1 MLNSLNK
8 FIIYFVRSL
17 FMCTFAQDLDRFFNL
32 KVLNIMNKE
41 FIVSSELNDN
51 EQFEKRIK
59 ELEKKYDVKSM
70 SSDDFM
76 NLKFGDKISHIELG
90 TNQRVTYEFLCMHP
104 ENEKYCFLM
113 NDWTKKDA
121 VRFYIPNMESDRFYF
136 GYNSQFMTEL
146 AILYH
151 AHDIAYY
158 LNLGMA

>member
-1 MLNSLNK
+1 
-8 FIIYFVRSL
+8 
-17 FMCTFAQDLDRFFNL
+17 
-32 KVLNIMNKE
+32 MNKE

-90 TNQRVTYEFLCMHP
+90 TNHRVIYEFLCMHP
-104 ENEKYCFLM
+104 DNEKYGFLM
-113 NDWTKKDA
+113 NALTKGDA

-136 GYNSQFMTEL
+136 GYNSQFMAEL

-151 AHDIAYY
+151 ARDIAYY
-158 LNLGMA
+158 LNFGME